1 MKTRLLSRSRQK
13 GFSLIEVL
21 VSVVIMSV
29 GILGI
34 AGLQVL
40 SLQQNRNSLLRAE
53 ALQLGNDILDR
64 MRANADQDYAGLD
77 FTDAPPTAT
86 DCVANNCSTAQ
97 MKDYDIALWR
107 CSINN
112 LDVALDPYPAC
123 VALGITGTLPGGQGA
138 LVDNSDDTLCA
149 VEAGETCAIVRWID
163 DPSGANFTTVA
174 LRTRTD

>member
-1 MKTRLLSRSRQK
+1 MKMTLLSLRRQK

-29 GILGI
+29 GILGV

-64 MRANADQDYAGLD
+64 MRANPIQDYAGLG
-77 FTDAPPTAT
+77 FTDAPPSAT
-86 DCVANNCSTAQ
+86 DCVANNCSAAQ

-112 LDVALDPYPAC
+112 LDASLDPYPAC
-123 VALGITGTLPGGQGA
+123 VALDVIGTLPGGQGA
-138 LVDNSDDTLCA
+138 IVDNTGNAFCA
-149 VEAGETCAIVRWID
+149 IATGETCAIVRWID
-163 DPSGANFTTVA
+163 DPSAGTYASVA
-174 LRTRTD
+174 LRTRAK